1 MAESKLAKINSP
13 EDLKKLEI
21 EELDEL
27 AAELRTEIIETV
39 SRTGGHLA
47 SNLGTVELTLALHYL
62 FDFLEDRIVW
72 DVGHQAYSHKLLTGR
87 KDRFRSL
94 RQYKGI
100 SGFPKRSESPYDHFG
115 VGHAG
120 TAIASAMGMAVQR
133 DFEKKKHHVIAV
145 VGDGSLT
152 AGMSL
157 EGLNQAGHLDRNMI
171 IILNNNDMSI
181 APNVGAM
188 SGYLNKIIHG
198 RALNK
203 LRMDTELVLKKIP
216 TLGPGLI
223 HAARTV
229 EHAIKRVFIPGTL
242 FEELGLKYVGPID
255 GHDIEKMIN
264 ELDRVKNLDGP
275 ILFHVETKKGKGY
288 KIAEANPAAW
298 HGASTFDIKT
308 GKPKHRVEKI
318 TAKAYTDYF
327 AACLAKLMESDDRIV
342 AITAAMP
349 GGTGLSKVAEV
360 YPDRVFDVG
369 ITEQFAVTFAAGMAA
384 EGHKPVCAIYST
396 FTMRAYDQ
404 VFHDVC
410 LQDLPV
416 LLMMDRAGL
425 VGADGPTHHGLYDIP
440 YLRNLPNII
449 LMAPKDES
457 ELRKMMKTALLQN
470 HPVAIRYPRTPG
482 LGVSING
489 KIGTIPIG
497 KAEELFQGKDAT
509 IFAYG
514 SMVSEAVKAAET
526 LRTRGLSIGVVN
538 ARFVKP
544 LDHNMV
550 RKHAQPG
557 SRIITIEEGVL
568 PGGFGSAV
576 MESLEENNLLSQVE
590 IMRLGLPDRVIT
602 HGSRNELLKEVGL
615 DQDSIVAKI
624 ETFLEKQ
631 VKSRLAAI

>member
-1 MAESKLAKINSP
+1 LAESKLDKINSP
-13 EDLKKLEI
+13 EDLKKLRI

-27 AAELRTEIIETV
+27 AQELRTEIIETV

-87 KDRFRSL
+87 KDRFRTL

-120 TAIASAMGMAVQR
+120 TAIAAAMGMAVQR
-133 DFEKKKHHVIAV
+133 DFEKKNHNVIAV

-152 AGMSL
+152 AGMAL

-255 GHDIEKMIN
+255 GHDIEKMVN
-264 ELDRVKNLDGP
+264 ELARVKDLDGP
-275 ILFHVETKKGKGY
+275 VLFHVETKKGKGY

-308 GKPKHRVEKI
+308 GKPKHRVEKL

-327 AACLAKLMESDDRIV
+327 ADCLSKLMESDERVV

-360 YPDRVFDVG
+360 FPERVFDVG

-384 EGHKPVCAIYST
+384 EGYKPVCAIYST

-416 LLMMDRAGL
+416 LMMMDRAGI

-449 LMAPKDES
+449 LMAPKDEQ
-457 ELRKMMKTALLQN
+457 ELRKMMKTALMQD

-482 LGVSING
+482 VGAHING

-497 KAEELFQGKDAT
+497 KAEELSHGKDAT

-514 SMVSEAVKAAET
+514 SMVAEAVKAAET
-526 LRTRGLSIGVVN
+526 LRTRGLSVGVVN

-550 RKHAQPG
+550 RKHAQRG
-557 SRIITIEEGVL
+557 ARIITMEEGIL

-576 MESLEENNLLSQVE
+576 MESLEENDLLSQVE
-590 IMRLGLPDRVIT
+590 VMRIGLPDRIIS
-602 HGSRNELLKEVGL
+602 HGSRSELLKEVGL
-615 DQDSIVAKI
+615 DQDSIVARI
-624 ETFLEKQ
+624 EVFLEKQ